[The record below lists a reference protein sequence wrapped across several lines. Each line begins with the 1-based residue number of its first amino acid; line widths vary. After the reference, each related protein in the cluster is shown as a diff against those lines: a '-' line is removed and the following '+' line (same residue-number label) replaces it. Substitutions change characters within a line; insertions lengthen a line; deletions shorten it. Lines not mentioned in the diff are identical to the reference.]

1 MRLTVCLTVCLT
13 VSAAVL
19 ATPPAEAFAD
29 GGHSEQALFELVDAA
44 AQRLQTADPVA
55 ATKWLSGAA
64 ITDPQRVAQVLTAVS
79 EDAESQGLPAAYV
92 SRVFGDQ
99 IDASEAVQYSRF
111 SWWKLDPAAAPSVA
125 PDLDTSRSQIDA
137 LNRRIVGEIA
147 EQWPVLHSPGCP
159 ADLDAAKSAV
169 AGARQLDPLH
179 RQALDTATRSYCAA

>member
-1 MRLTVCLTVCLT
+1 MRLTFCLA
-13 VSAAVL
+13 VSVAVL
-19 ATPPAEAFAD
+19 AAPPADAFAD
-29 GGHSEQALFELVDAA
+29 GGPADEALFELVDAA

-64 ITDPQRVAQVLTAVS
+64 ITDPERVAQVLTAVS
-79 EDAESQGLPAAYV
+79 QDAESQGLPAAYV

-137 LNRRIVGEIA
+137 LNRLIVREMA
-147 EQWPVLHSPGCP
+147 EQWPVLRSAGCP
-159 ADLDAAKSAV
+159 AGLDTAKSAV
-169 AGARQLDPLH
+169 AGARQLEPLY
-179 RQALDTATRSYCAA
+179 RQALDAATRSYCAA